1 MPSILERHLNIKTL
15 HDKPVVQQEKP
26 KIIPQKPIEEIASQW
41 IVDFNEAIKTE
52 NSEAVA
58 GLFQEDGIPLYK
70 AY

>member
-1 MPSILERHLNIKTL
+1 MPSILERYLNIKTL

-26 KIIPQKPIEEIASQW
+26 KINPQKPIEEIASQW
-41 IVDFNEAIKTE
+41 IVDFNEAIRTE

-70 AY
+70 AC